1 MAKKGS
7 ELPKAKGDR
16 IEGNGN
22 TSRVHFS
29 KSRGGISSEEF
40 ESKTKPILQ
49 YWFLLETE
57 MYEAIMKGNL
67 SLMPVAT
74 ARVNYL
80 KKVIPANLLGEGIRG
95 EEDAL
100 WRIHRILRNN
110 GWWERAGNLV
120 ISEQSQ
126 GMPTNSDPLYQFLQ
140 LHSHLVHPNTRKLV
154 AKGVREGIRMALNQ
168 IHYGSIE
175 EARKKKTGLSPKDDT
190 NVARP
195 SKFPTSVTTIPS
207 KIMVEFISSFRHL
220 VEPSVYRDAM
230 RGHDK
235 ALSLALGQ
243 IHHKTLPLDSQ
254 QVHKNSYKDILN
266 LEREGSIKMDK
277 SEPQQNMTPPSG
289 KEITDT
295 IFFTGM
301 NSSVKV
307 IEIWQ
312 HFKKAGKIRDIILP
326 RKRDRFGN
334 RIGFVI
340 AHSVSEA
347 EKIIRSLK
355 GSKIGSSEL
364 YVAHAKKFSSASS
377 SRKATSRG
385 STFPAQS
392 PKKGLDK
399 PNPHVVDS
407 NCAKSK
413 LPPYVVPPI
422 RLEANEDLKSELD
435 NCLCLITAKP
445 ETVESV
451 EFIVEGL
458 GFRDAVIRGMSS
470 TKFLAYFDSLALISE
485 EDLDFLSIGFM
496 EVRKVKDT
504 DLIPPRKVWLEF
516 RGLPIIGWTEQNFAQ
531 LVKNW
536 GPVISFGQI
545 LDKVDCYC
553 LPKLLIETDC
563 LSTIEEEVEVEISQK
578 KWCITIKESHADEL
592 QYEVGPSVLPD
603 IEKDISEGDLNGE
616 VMDNAATHNSA
627 HLNDR
632 IMDDII
638 SHNPDI
644 EGDNISEIND
654 TSDVEVEDSLLNPLT
669 PRPSTSSDHIPTSG
683 TRDQINQSDHSVEKV
698 EIFQTANWKPREKE
712 SSISMVQ
719 MQSDQDKSTSDYN
732 PVDDL
737 SDLCSSHP
745 SILKDLKNLK
755 VQSKRG
761 RPRKPSSKH
770 LNKHFKVP
778 RKKKHGVS
786 VFTLLDSSFILAKFV
801 GGNQAA
807 KFPAQLVG

>member
-254 QVHKNSYKDILN
+254 Q
-266 LEREGSIKMDK
+266 
-277 SEPQQNMTPPSG
+277 
-289 KEITDT
+289 
-295 IFFTGM
+295 
-301 NSSVKV
+301 
-307 IEIWQ
+307 
-312 HFKKAGKIRDIILP
+312 
-326 RKRDRFGN
+326 
-334 RIGFVI
+334 
-340 AHSVSEA
+340 
-347 EKIIRSLK
+347 
-355 GSKIGSSEL
+355 
-364 YVAHAKKFSSASS
+364 
-377 SRKATSRG
+377 
-385 STFPAQS
+385 
-392 PKKGLDK
+392 
-399 PNPHVVDS
+399 
-407 NCAKSK
+407 
-413 LPPYVVPPI
+413 
-422 RLEANEDLKSELD
+422 
-435 NCLCLITAKP
+435 
-445 ETVESV
+445 
-451 EFIVEGL
+451 
-458 GFRDAVIRGMSS
+458 
-470 TKFLAYFDSLALISE
+470 
-485 EDLDFLSIGFM
+485 
-496 EVRKVKDT
+496 
-504 DLIPPRKVWLEF
+504 
-516 RGLPIIGWTEQNFAQ
+516 
-531 LVKNW
+531 
-536 GPVISFGQI
+536 
-545 LDKVDCYC
+545 
-553 LPKLLIETDC
+553 
-563 LSTIEEEVEVEISQK
+563 
-578 KWCITIKESHADEL
+578 ESHADEL

-778 RKKKHGVS
+778 RKKKVKGEGLKQCSHFFLNSSYDEAEAIYETGVLMG
-786 VFTLLDSSFILAKFV
+786 LLPVNSKENSLKMIKE
-801 GGNQAA
+801 N
-807 KFPAQLVG
+807 LV